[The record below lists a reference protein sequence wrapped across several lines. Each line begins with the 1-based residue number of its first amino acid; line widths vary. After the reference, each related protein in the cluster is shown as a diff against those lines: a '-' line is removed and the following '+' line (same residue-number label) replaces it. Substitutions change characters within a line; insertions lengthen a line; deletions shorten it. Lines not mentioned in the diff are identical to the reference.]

1 MRRWQTRVAAGLMI
15 GFATLA
21 AAGGVAWA
29 QTVPEPK
36 STKDPRVVT
45 VHGTGRV
52 TGTPDALE
60 LSLGV
65 DTRGKSAGDALGE
78 NSKLTLEVLEVLR
91 EAGVADK
98 DVQTSN
104 LSIGPVFDD
113 DGEVVIAYAVR
124 NHVTAELHD
133 LAKAGR
139 VVDAATQ
146 AAGDQIVVEGL
157 YFEIDD
163 NSALVARARADAV
176 KRAKAQAQQLADAAG
191 VQLGDLQSISEESAP
206 IGPVLDREKV
216 AAPTSAGDAVPPIE
230 PGSETLTVDVT
241 LVYAIG

>member
-1 MRRWQTRVAAGLMI
+1 VAVLAV
-15 GFATLA
+15 ATTVAL
-21 AAGGVAWA
+21 AGGVATA
-29 QTVPEPK
+29 QADAPDTTT
-36 STKDPRVVT
+36 SRRSRQPRVIT

-52 TGTPDALE
+52 TGTPDVLE
-60 LSLGV
+60 LALGV
-65 DTRGKSAGDALGE
+65 DTRSKTVGDALTE
-78 NSKLTLEVLEVLR
+78 NSKLTLGVLAALAD
-91 EAGVADK
+91 AGVAET

-104 LSIGPVFDD
+104 LSIEPVYDD
-113 DGEVVIAYAVR
+113 DGEVVIAYSVS
-124 NHVTAELHD
+124 NHVVAELHD

-139 VVDAATQ
+139 VVDAATE
-146 AAGDQIVVEGL
+146 AAGDQIVVQGV

-191 VQLGDLQSISEESAP
+191 VQLGDLQSIVEERAP
-206 IGPVLDREKV
+206 VGPVLERDTGA
-216 AAPTSAGDAVPPIE
+216 AAPSSGDAAPPIE